1 MKAAIL
7 SDVHANLPALEAVLA
22 DIDRR
27 QVDAVY
33 CLGDVVGYA
42 PWPNEV
48 VGAIRARHI
57 PVIAGNYD
65 LGVAANSDDCGCAY
79 KSDWEKALGAQSIA
93 FTNATVTD
101 PVRAYL
107 GRLPRSLR
115 ITLGDESP
123 PFHVLLVHGSPRRVN
138 EYLFEDRPDASLL
151 RLMGEYRADVMVLG
165 HTHKP
170 YHKALPYEIDGET
183 RYRHAINDGSV
194 GKPKDGDPRACY
206 LLIEVVAP
214 STASADSV
222 RAEFV
227 RVPYDVER
235 AANAIVDS
243 PLPDEFASMLRE
255 AY

>member
-1 MKAAIL
+1 MRAAIL
-7 SDVHANLPALEAVLA
+7 SDVHANLPAWEAVLA

-33 CLGDVVGYA
+33 CLGDIVGYA

-48 VGAIRARHI
+48 VEAILSRHI

-79 KSDWEKALGAQSIA
+79 KTDREKELGAQSIA
-93 FTNATVTD
+93 FTNAAVTD
-101 PVRAYL
+101 QVRAYL
-107 GRLPRSLR
+107 RRLPRRLR
-115 ITLGDESP
+115 ITLGDESA
-123 PFHVLLVHGSPRRVN
+123 PFDVLLVHGSPRRVN

-151 RLMGEYRADVMVLG
+151 RLMGEYGADVMVFG

-170 YHKALPYEIDGET
+170 YHKVLAYEVDGET

-194 GKPKDGDPRACY
+194 GKPKDGDSRACY

-214 STASADSV
+214 DAGNADSV

-227 RVPYDVER
+227 RVPYDVQR

-243 PLPDEFASMLRE
+243 PLPDEFAAMLHQAR
-255 AY
+255 